1 MYQYISTENIVD
13 KQLAMAYVP
22 WQKLDQV
29 YENLEE
35 ALYIGTI
42 FPELDKP
49 FERGGCYG
57 KR

>member
-1 MYQYISTENIVD
+1 MYQYVTTEN
-13 KQLAMAYVP
+13 KMCEHLAMAYVP
-22 WQKLDQV
+22 WQKLDHV

-49 FERGGCYG
+49 FERGACYG
-57 KR
+57 KN